1 MNHPRS
7 AQRVLEAEILPLRAK
22 LLEIAAG
29 LDRIERGDAPAA
41 MPETMATLRTAIETL
56 LRPGGQRAER
66 IQLLFSR
73 AYDDRWRDV
82 MEV

>member
-1 MNHPRS
+1 MNQSRS
-7 AQRVLEAEILPLRAK
+7 AQQVLEAEILPLRAK
-22 LLEIAAG
+22 LLELAAG
-29 LDRIERGDAPAA
+29 LDRIERGNPPAA
-41 MPETMATLRTAIETL
+41 TPETMATLRTAIETL

>member
-1 MNHPRS
+1 MNHPRT
-7 AQRVLEAEILPLRAK
+7 AQEILETEILPLRAR
-22 LLEIAAG
+22 LLEVAAG
-29 LDRIERGDAPAA
+29 LDRIERGDTPGAS
-41 MPETMATLRTAIETL
+41 PETMATLRSAIETL

-73 AYDDRWRDV
+73 AYDDRWREV